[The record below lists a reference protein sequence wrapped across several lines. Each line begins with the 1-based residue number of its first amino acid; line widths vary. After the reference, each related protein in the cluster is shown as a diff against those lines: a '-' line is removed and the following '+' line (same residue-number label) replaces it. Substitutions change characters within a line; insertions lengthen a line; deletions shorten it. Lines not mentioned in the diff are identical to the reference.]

1 MKKLII
7 AITSVAVAA
16 GGTFG
21 AYKLNEKRKTNKAV
35 AEVTPVSLMTDYY
48 YGDTLE
54 LGGMI
59 SSGNIQN
66 VMPDDQ
72 KLVEKVLVKEGDRV
86 KKGDPLLKYDIT
98 ALELDLKQKENAV
111 AVADSDIKTANKEL
125 TKLKNLKSSEMMP
138 EPPEPTF
145 PPTEAP
151 TEPPQPENPV
161 VETKDTIKNT
171 ADSVSGD
178 GSSKNPLVFN
188 CTPETVVTGELFST
202 LKESGGYAVFNVY
215 DENSEMLYQWR
226 ISGADIN
233 DTQIS
238 DKVIGENVSADA
250 DGNITVSWSENTFG
264 SYTVPKTSDIP
275 EDYSYDESYEEE
287 PFDYESY
294 YEDFYN
300 SVHRNYDED
309 YMYSKAE
316 LAKMISEKEN
326 EITKLEIDKKSAELE
341 YRIAKEQKES
351 GSITARIDGVVTQIN
366 DAESLEAGQPYLVVQ
381 GEGGLTVKGYIGEL
395 NLDKVSPGSIVNIT
409 FWETGEMAEAE
420 VTEVNNVPVSY
431 ESQNWGENPNSSTY
445 EFTAAVTDDI
455 TVPSDAGISIT
466 LPYQEE
472 SSSIYIP
479 KVYVREE
486 DGRSYVFKADEN
498 GRLKKQYV
506 KTGKTIYGYETEIL
520 GGLSE
525 SDKICFP
532 YGKNIKEGIKTK
544 DSDEVLW

>member
-7 AITSVAVAA
+7 AMTSVAVVA

-21 AYKLNEKRKTNKAV
+21 AYELNERRKTNKAV

-54 LGGMI
+54 LSGMI

-66 VMPDDQ
+66 VMPDDS
-72 KLVEKVLVKEGDRV
+72 KLVEEVLVKEGDSV

-125 TKLKNLKSSEMMP
+125 TKLKNLKSSEAMP
-138 EPPEPTF
+138 EPPEPTS
-145 PPTEAP
+145 PP
-151 TEPPQPENPV
+151 TEPPTEPVEPEYPE
-161 VETKDTIKNT
+161 VETKDIIKNT

-178 GSSKNPLVFN
+178 GSGSNPLKFN
-188 CTPETVVTGELFST
+188 CVQETVVTGEFFSA
-202 LKESGGYAVFNVY
+202 LKESKGFAVFTVY
-215 DENSEMLYQWR
+215 NENSEILYQWSV
-226 ISGADIN
+226 SGADIK
-233 DTQIS
+233 DEQLS
-238 DKVIGENVSADA
+238 DKVIGENVSADE

-264 SYTVPKTSDIP
+264 SFTVPKSVDIP
-275 EDYSYDESYEEE
+275 SDYSYEEPYEEE
-287 PFDYESY
+287 PIYDDSY
-294 YEDFYN
+294 IEDFYK
-300 SVHRNYDED
+300 SIPRNYDED

-316 LAKMISEKEN
+316 IAKLISGKES
-326 EITKLEIDKKSAELE
+326 EIKKLEIEKKSAELE
-341 YRIAKEQKES
+341 YKIAKEQRES
-351 GSITARIDGVVTQIN
+351 GSVIARIDGVVTKIN
-366 DAESLEAGQPYLVVQ
+366 DTESIESGQPYLVVQ
-381 GEGGLTVKGYIGEL
+381 GDGGLTVKGYIGEL
-395 NLDKVSPGSIVNIT
+395 NLNKVSPGTILNIT

-420 VTEVNNVPVSY
+420 VTEINTVPVSY
-431 ESQNWGENPNSSTY
+431 ESQNWGENPNNSTY
-445 EFTAAVTDDI
+445 EFTAAVNGEV

-472 SSSIYIP
+472 GGSIYIP

-520 GGLSE
+520 GGLTE
-525 SDKICFP
+525 EDKICFP

-544 DSDEVLW
+544 DSEEVLW

>member
-7 AITSVAVAA
+7 AITAVAVAA

-72 KLVEKVLVKEGDRV
+72 KLVEKVLVKEGDSV

-161 VETKDTIKNT
+161 VETKDTIKST

-178 GSSKNPLVFN
+178 GSSKNPLVFD
-188 CTPETVVTGELFST
+188 CTPETVVTGEFFST
-202 LKESGGYAVFNVY
+202 LKENGGYAVFNVY
-215 DENSEMLYQWR
+215 DENSEMLYLWR

-233 DTQIS
+233 DAQIS

-275 EDYSYDESYEEE
+275 EDYSYEESYEEE
-287 PFDYESY
+287 PFDYESNECY
-294 YEDFYN
+294 SENIIQTIQEENRN
-300 SVHRNYDED
+300 SSDRFINIHL
-309 YMYSKAE
+309 E
-316 LAKMISEKEN
+316 LSQQGAV
-326 EITKLEIDKKSAELE
+326 
-341 YRIAKEQKES
+341 
-351 GSITARIDGVVTQIN
+351 SIR
-366 DAESLEAGQPYLVVQ
+366 SY
-381 GEGGLTVKGYIGEL
+381 TVKNPEDISSADYVQL
-395 NLDKVSPGSIVNIT
+395 STND
-409 FWETGEMAEAE
+409 
-420 VTEVNNVPVSY
+420 NVPVIPGTSWAGAFR
-431 ESQNWGENPNSSTY
+431 ERFE
-445 EFTAAVTDDI
+445 EF
-455 TVPSDAGISIT
+455 AG
-466 LPYQEE
+466 
-472 SSSIYIP
+472 
-479 KVYVREE
+479 EE
-486 DGRSYVFKADEN
+486 DT
-498 GRLKKQYV
+498 V
-506 KTGKTIYGYETEIL
+506 KELFGFVDTKNKTQMKSKIYF
-520 GGLSE
+520 S
-525 SDKICFP
+525 
-532 YGKNIKEGIKTK
+532 
-544 DSDEVLW
+544 

>member
-7 AITSVAVAA
+7 AFTAVAVAA

-72 KLVEKVLVKEGDRV
+72 KLVEKVLVKEGDSV

-161 VETKDTIKNT
+161 VETKDTIKST

-178 GSSKNPLVFN
+178 GSSKSPLVFN
-188 CTPETVVTGELFST
+188 CTPETVVTGEFFST
-202 LKESGGYAVFNVY
+202 LKENGGYAVFNVY
-215 DENSEMLYQWR
+215 DENSEMLYLWR

-233 DTQIS
+233 DAQIS
-238 DKVIGENVSADA
+238 DKVIGENVSADS

-275 EDYSYDESYEEE
+275 EDYSYEESYEEE

-294 YEDFYN
+294 IENFYD

-316 LAKMISEKEN
+316 LAKMISEKES

-351 GSITARIDGVVTQIN
+351 GSVIARIDGVVTQIN